1 MNGIIGGKS
10 GNNHPSASTVAVWP
24 ERHGLLNTTIF
35 P

>member
-10 GNNHPSASTVAVWP
+10 GNNHPSASAKAERP